1 MTWQCPQCGRRV
13 PNRVDEC
20 HCGVRRETALAA
32 PAAEASLRAK
42 PPLGT
47 MATPAVPVPPQYRFS
62 WRTLPRDVKLLAVGI
77 ILVLLSGIGWL
88 FVPWRPKPI
97 VPLLGWS
104 EPTSSRPLPTPPPRK
119 SPAPPPSPSGKKG
132 WQP

>member
-1 MTWQCPQCGRRV
+1 
-13 PNRVDEC
+13 
-20 HCGVRRETALAA
+20 
-32 PAAEASLRAK
+32 
-42 PPLGT
+42 